1 MQQAMTNRDKEY
13 GSGPPRYA
21 IYAAPEEDSGLA
33 RFGSAWLGRDA
44 AGNETAGPPVL
55 AGAAPERLREITALP
70 RHYGFHATLKPPF
83 PLAAGRSPDDLLR
96 AVQDFAC
103 GRRPVAV
110 AGLRLAEI
118 GRFLALVPAGGGGE
132 LKRLAASCVKT
143 FDPFRAPA
151 TAEEIKRRKERGLT
165 PAQENLLR
173 RWGYPYV
180 LEEFRFHF
188 TLTGPLAD
196 KAEKARLARGLAAVT
211 EKFRRLPFRVKSIC
225 VFFQPSPAR
234 PFSLLKRFALGGRGG
249 AGRSRPGRQPSA
261 APLDR

>member
-1 MQQAMTNRDKEY
+1 MIGKDA
-13 GSGPPRYA
+13 GPGKGPARYA

-33 RFGSAWLGRDA
+33 RFGNAWLCRDA
-44 AGNETAGPPVL
+44 AGNEAAGPPAL
-55 AGAAPERLREITALP
+55 AGTAPARLREITALP

-83 PLAAGRSPDDLLR
+83 PLAAGRRPDELLR
-96 AVQDFAC
+96 AVEDFARA
-103 GRRPVAV
+103 RRPVAV

-118 GRFLALVPAGGGGE
+118 GRFLALVPAGGCGE
-132 LKRLAASCVKT
+132 LNRLAASCVKI

-165 PAQENLLR
+165 PGQENLLC

-196 KAEKARLARGLAAVT
+196 NGEKARLARGLAAVT
-211 EKFRRLPFRVKSIC
+211 EKFRSLPFRIKSIC

-234 PFSLLKRFALGGRGG
+234 PFSLHRRFALGGRGD
-249 AGRSRPGRQPSA
+249 AGRSQPGRRPPA
-261 APLDR
+261 TPLDR